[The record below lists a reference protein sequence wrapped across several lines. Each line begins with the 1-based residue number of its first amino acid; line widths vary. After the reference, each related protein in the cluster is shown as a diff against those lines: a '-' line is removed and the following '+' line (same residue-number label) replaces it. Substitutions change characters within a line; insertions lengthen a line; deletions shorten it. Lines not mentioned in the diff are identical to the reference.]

1 MINKILLIL
10 MIIIISG
17 CSIIQQDVSIN
28 PLSIPVVEVIHFNFS
43 FQSKDVLYNMYILD
57 ILVKK

>member
-1 MINKILLIL
+1 

>member
-1 MINKILLIL
+1 MIIKILWIL
-10 MIIIISG
+10 VLLVIAG
-17 CSIIQQDVSIN
+17 CTVIQQDVSIN

-43 FQSKDVLYNMYILD
+43 LQSKDVLYNIYILD